1 MIQIRNLT
9 KQYGDLK
16 AVHDVSFDIH
26 EGETFALLG
35 PNGSG
40 KSTTLKCLTGLVIP
54 DSGEITIG
62 GFNLHSENRKA
73 KNLFTYLPQRVAF
86 PDNLTAREIMQFFC
100 ELRHISQTRI
110 SSLLNNS
117 YFDFNGFS
125 DKPVSQ
131 FSGGMNQ
138 RLGLA
143 VACLPDVPIMIL
155 DEPTISLDP
164 EGAIHFRSF
173 LADMKKRGKTI
184 LFSSHMLAD
193 VEQLADHV
201 GIMVGGKLLSV
212 ESVNSLR
219 DSATQS
225 CRMRIHLRTTK
236 QQFVIFA
243 KEAGASA
250 AAIDGDSL
258 IVTSTPES
266 RLEIL
271 SQIIVHGGQ
280 IISFATEDLSLE
292 DIFVRYLHE
301 KQN

>member
-9 KQYGDLK
+9 KQYGELK
-16 AVHDVSFDIH
+16 AVNDVSFDVR

-40 KSTTLKCLTGLVIP
+40 KSTTLKCLAGLIIP
-54 DSGEITIG
+54 ESGEIKIG
-62 GFNLHSENRKA
+62 NFDLRSENRKA
-73 KNLFTYLPQRVAF
+73 KNLFTYLPQRVSF

-100 ELRHISQTRI
+100 KLRHTSEDRI
-110 SSLLNNS
+110 GSLLNNGH
-117 YFDFNGFS
+117 FDFNGFS
-125 DKPVSQ
+125 DKPVSE

-143 VACLPDVPIMIL
+143 VACLPDAPIMIL

-164 EGAIHFRSF
+164 EGAIHFRLF
-173 LADMKKRGKTI
+173 LAEMKKGGKTI

-201 GIMVGGKLLSV
+201 GIMVGGKLLAV
-212 ESVNSLR
+212 ESVDSLR
-219 DSATQS
+219 NSVTQG
-225 CRMRIHLRTTK
+225 CRMRIHLQRTE
-236 QQFVIFA
+236 QQFVTVA
-243 KEAGASA
+243 KEAGALTA
-250 AAIDGDSL
+250 EIDGNSL
-258 IVTSTPES
+258 IVTSAPES

-271 SQIIVHGGQ
+271 SQIIIRGGQ
-280 IISFATEDLSLE
+280 IICFATEVVSLE
-292 DIFVRYLHE
+292 VFFVRYLHE

>member
-1 MIQIRNLT
+1 MIGIRHLT
-9 KQYGDLK
+9 KHYGELK
-16 AVHDVSFDIH
+16 AVNDVTF
-26 EGETFALLG
+26 EVRKGETFALLG

-40 KSTTLKCLTGLVIP
+40 KSTTLRCLAGLCLP
-54 DSGEITIG
+54 TSGEIKIG
-62 GFNLHSENRKA
+62 NFDLRSENRKA
-73 KNLFTYLPQRVAF
+73 KNLFTYLPQRVTF

-100 ELRHISQTRI
+100 KLRHISEDRI
-110 SSLLNNS
+110 GTLLNNDH
-117 YFDFNGFS
+117 FDFNGFC

-173 LADMKKRGKTI
+173 LADMKRLGKTI

-201 GIMVGGKLLSV
+201 GIMVGGKLLTV

-219 DSATQS
+219 NSVTQG
-225 CRMRIHLRTTK
+225 CRMRILLRRAK
-236 QQFVIFA
+236 PQFVTLA
-243 KEAGASA
+243 KEAGALT

-271 SQIIVHGGQ
+271 SQIIISGGQ
-280 IISFATEDLSLE
+280 IITFATEDLSLE

>member
-16 AVHDVSFDIH
+16 AVNEVSFDVH

-40 KSTTLKCLTGLVIP
+40 KSTTLKCLAGLAIP
-54 DSGEITIG
+54 DSGEIEIG

-100 ELRHISQTRI
+100 KLRHISENRI
-110 SSLLNNS
+110 GSLLNNR

-173 LADMKKRGKTI
+173 LADLKKRGKTI

-201 GIMVGGKLLSV
+201 GVMVGGKLLAV

-219 DSATQS
+219 DSVTQA
-225 CRMRIHLRTTK
+225 CRMRIHLRRIK
-236 QQFVIFA
+236 QQFVTLA
-243 KEAGASA
+243 KEAGASE

-258 IVTSTPES
+258 FVTSAPES

-271 SQIIVHGGQ
+271 SRIIVGGGQ

>member
-16 AVHDVSFDIH
+16 AVNEVSFDVH

-40 KSTTLKCLTGLVIP
+40 KSTTLKCLAGLVIP
-54 DSGEITIG
+54 DSGEIEIG
-62 GFNLHSENRKA
+62 GFDLHSENRKA

-100 ELRHISQTRI
+100 KLRHISENRI
-110 SSLLNNS
+110 GSLLNNR

-173 LADMKKRGKTI
+173 LADLKKRGKTI

-201 GIMVGGKLLSV
+201 GVMVGGKLLAV

-219 DSATQS
+219 DSVTQA
-225 CRMRIHLRTTK
+225 CRMRIHLRRIK
-236 QQFVIFA
+236 QQFVTLA
-243 KEAGASA
+243 KEAGASE

-258 IVTSTPES
+258 FVTSAPES

-271 SQIIVHGGQ
+271 SRIIVGGGQ

>member
-16 AVHDVSFDIH
+16 AVNEVSFDVH

-40 KSTTLKCLTGLVIP
+40 KSTTLKCLAGLAIP
-54 DSGEITIG
+54 DSGEIEIG
-62 GFNLHSENRKA
+62 GFNLHFENRKA

-100 ELRHISQTRI
+100 KLRHISENRI
-110 SSLLNNS
+110 GSLLNNR

-173 LADMKKRGKTI
+173 LADLKKRGKTI

-201 GIMVGGKLLSV
+201 GVMVGGKLLAV

-219 DSATQS
+219 DSVTQA
-225 CRMRIHLRTTK
+225 CRMRIHLRRIK
-236 QQFVIFA
+236 QQFVTLA
-243 KEAGASA
+243 KEAGASE

-258 IVTSTPES
+258 FVTSAPES

-271 SQIIVHGGQ
+271 SRIIVGGGQ

>member
-16 AVHDVSFDIH
+16 AVNEVSFDVH

-40 KSTTLKCLTGLVIP
+40 KSTTLKCLAGLVIP
-54 DSGEITIG
+54 DSGEIEIG

-100 ELRHISQTRI
+100 KLRHISENRI
-110 SSLLNNS
+110 GSLLNNR

-173 LADMKKRGKTI
+173 LADLKKRGKTI

-201 GIMVGGKLLSV
+201 GVMVGGKLLAV

-219 DSATQS
+219 DSVTQA
-225 CRMRIHLRTTK
+225 CRMRIHLRRIK
-236 QQFVIFA
+236 QQFVTLA
-243 KEAGASA
+243 KEAGASE

-258 IVTSTPES
+258 FVTSAPES

-271 SQIIVHGGQ
+271 SRIIVGGGQ

>member
-16 AVHDVSFDIH
+16 AVNEVSFDVH

-40 KSTTLKCLTGLVIP
+40 KSTTLKCLAGLVIP
-54 DSGEITIG
+54 DSGEIEIG

-100 ELRHISQTRI
+100 KLRHISENRI
-110 SSLLNNS
+110 GSLLNNR

-131 FSGGMNQ
+131 FSSGMNQ

-173 LADMKKRGKTI
+173 LADLKKRGKTI

-201 GIMVGGKLLSV
+201 GVMVGGKLLAV

-219 DSATQS
+219 DSVTQA
-225 CRMRIHLRTTK
+225 CRMRIHLRRIK
-236 QQFVIFA
+236 QQFVTLA
-243 KEAGASA
+243 KEAGASE

-258 IVTSTPES
+258 FVTSAPES

-271 SQIIVHGGQ
+271 SRIIVGGGQ